1 MIDDEK
7 TEAGAAMKH
16 ISKYIIYLTPK
27 ALSRLDVSVIPE
39 EYKDYEFVAEP
50 LIYANMSGGWTEDDC
65 DSVAYIVERSSN
77 EQYILPKVIKC

>member
-1 MIDDEK
+1 
-7 TEAGAAMKH
+7 MKH

-50 LIYANMSGGWTEDDC
+50 LIYANMSGGWSEEDC
-65 DSVAYIVERSSN
+65 DNVAYIVERSVN
-77 EQYILPKVIKC
+77 EQRALFEVIKP